1 MIRSLDDFTRL
12 AREKGPKRMAV
23 LAPEDEEFMLAVK
36 AGCEKGYIEPVLIGD
51 AGKMEQVAGK
61 VGFNIS
67 PFEKIIETDRQ
78 AIADLGI
85 GMLFSGKLSLASKGQ
100 IPTAFIYR
108 SIIRAEA
115 KLGSGMT
122 VSVVSMW
129 EIPGVDHLV
138 AFTDTGV
145 SIKPD
150 LKTKV
155 DIIRNALFVYR
166 LLGFE
171 KPRISVLSGRREYGG
186 ALGSYREYKEIRKM
200 AESGSLGE
208 CEVIE
213 ATDFAGMMLGRKRG
227 QKRGQTGFLKS
238 YDEIDL
244 GKLPHI
250 LLVPCLDT
258 GNILCK
264 LDFFLDV
271 TRVSLSVTSRGAVL
285 IPARSDFCDSIIGQI
300 AMGVAVAD
308 RMKGE

>member
-1 MIRSLDDFTRL
+1 MQAGACPRVPALSQEIRAIQRKLGITAIYVTHDQEEALSLSDRVVV
-12 AREKGPKRMAV
+12 MN
-23 LAPEDEEFMLAVK
+23 
-36 AGCEKGYIEPVLIGD
+36 
-51 AGKMEQVAGK
+51 AGKMEQVAEK

-129 EIPGVDHLV
+129 EVPGVDHLV

-150 LKTKV
+150 LKTKI
-155 DIIRNALFVYR
+155 DIVRNALFVYR
-166 LLGFE
+166 LLGFK
-171 KPRISVLSGRREYGG
+171 KPRISVLSGQRAYGG
-186 ALGSYREYKEIRKM
+186 TLGSYRDYKELRKM

-208 CEVIE
+208 CEIVE
-213 ATDFAGMMLGRKRG
+213 ATDFSGMMLGRKLG
-227 QKRGQTGFLKS
+227 KQGCLKN
-238 YDEIDL
+238 YEEIDL
-244 GKLPHI
+244 GKLPDI

-271 TRVSLSVTSRGAVL
+271 TRVSLSVTSKGAVL

>member
-1 MIRSLDDFTRL
+1 MIRYLKDFARL
-12 AREKGPKRMAV
+12 AREKGPKKMAV

-51 AGKMEQVAGK
+51 SARMEQVASK
-61 VGFNIS
+61 VGFDIS
-67 PFEKIIETDRQ
+67 PFEKIVENDRQ

-85 GMLFSGKLSLASKGQ
+85 GMLFAGKLSLASKGQ

-122 VSVVSMW
+122 VSVVSLW
-129 EIPGVDHLV
+129 EIPGIDHLV

-155 DIIRNALFVYR
+155 DIIRNALFIYR

-171 KPRISVLSGRREYGG
+171 RPRIAVLSGQRPCGG
-186 ALGSYREYKEIRKM
+186 TLGSYREYRELRKM
-200 AESGSLGE
+200 AGSGALGE
-208 CEVIE
+208 CEIIE
-213 ATDFAGMMLGRKRG
+213 ATDFAGMMLGAKNRMKDYG
-227 QKRGQTGFLKS
+227 Q
-238 YDEIDL
+238 IDL

-250 LLVPCLDT
+250 LLMPCLDA

-264 LDFFLDV
+264 LDLFLDV
-271 TRVSLSVTSRGAVL
+271 TRLSLSVTSKGAVL

>member
-1 MIRSLDDFTRL
+1 MIRSLDDFARL
-12 AREKGPKRMAV
+12 AGEKGPKRMAV

-36 AGCEKGYIEPVLIGD
+36 AGYERGYIEPVLIGD

-129 EIPGVDHLV
+129 EVPGVDHLV
-138 AFTDTGV
+138 VFTDTGV

-150 LKTKV
+150 LKTKI
-155 DIIRNALFVYR
+155 DILRNALFVYR
-166 LLGFE
+166 LLGFN
-171 KPRISVLSGRREYGG
+171 KPRIAVLSGQRAFGG
-186 ALGSYREYKEIRKM
+186 TLGSYRDYKELRKL

-208 CEVIE
+208 CEIIE
-213 ATDFAGMMLGRKRG
+213 ATDFAGMMLGPKG
-227 QKRGQTGFLKS
+227 CLKS

-264 LDFFLDV
+264 LDFFLNV
-271 TRVSLSVTSRGAVL
+271 TRVSLSVTSKGAVL
-285 IPARSDFCDSIIGQI
+285 IPARSDFCDSIIWQI

>member
-12 AREKGPKRMAV
+12 AAEKGPKRMAV

-36 AGCEKGYIEPVLIGD
+36 AGYERGYIEPVLIGD
-51 AGKMEQVAGK
+51 EGKMQQVAGK

-155 DIIRNALFVYR
+155 DILRNALFVCR
-166 LLGFE
+166 LLGFK
-171 KPRISVLSGRREYGG
+171 KPRISVLSGQRAFGG
-186 ALGSYREYKEIRKM
+186 TLGSYREYKELRKM
-200 AESGSLGE
+200 AESGALGE
-208 CEVIE
+208 CEIIE
-213 ATDFAGMMLGRKRG
+213 ATDFSGMVLGAGGR
-227 QKRGQTGFLKS
+227 LKNYS
-238 YDEIDL
+238 EIDL
-244 GKLPHI
+244 GKLPDI
-250 LLVPCLDT
+250 LLMPCLDT

-285 IPARSDFCDSIIGQI
+285 IPARSDFCDSIIEQI

>member
-1 MIRSLDDFTRL
+1 MIRSLDDFTRI
-12 AREKGPKRMAV
+12 AGEKGPKRMAV

-36 AGCEKGYIEPVLIGD
+36 AGFEKGYIEPVLIGD
-51 AGKMEQVAGK
+51 AAKMQQVADQ

-129 EIPGVDHLV
+129 EIPGIDHLV

-150 LKTKV
+150 LKTKI

-166 LLGFE
+166 LLGVRR
-171 KPRISVLSGRREYGG
+171 PRISVLSGQRAFGG
-186 ALGSYREYKEIRKM
+186 TLGSYREYRELRKL

-208 CEVIE
+208 CEIIE
-213 ATDFAGMMLGRKRG
+213 ATDFAGMMLGAKG
-227 QKRGQTGFLKS
+227 SLKN

-244 GKLPHI
+244 GKLPDI

-258 GNILCK
+258 GNVLCK

-300 AMGVAVAD
+300 AMGVTVAD

>member
-1 MIRSLDDFTRL
+1 MIRSLNDFARL
-12 AREKGPKRMAV
+12 AGEKGPKRMAV
-23 LAPEDEEFMLAVK
+23 LAPEDEDFMMAVK
-36 AGCEKGYIEPVLIGD
+36 AGYEKGYIEPVLIGD
-51 AGKMEQVAGK
+51 EGKMQQVAGK

-85 GMLFSGKLSLASKGQ
+85 GMLFSGRISLASKGQ

-122 VSVVSMW
+122 VSVISIW
-129 EIPGVDHLV
+129 EVPRVDHLV

-145 SIKPD
+145 SINPD

-155 DIIRNALFVYR
+155 DILKNALFMYR

-171 KPRISVLSGRREYGG
+171 RPRVSVLSGQRAFGG
-186 ALGSYREYKEIRKM
+186 NLRSYREYKAMRKM
-200 AESGSLGE
+200 AESGALGE
-208 CEVIE
+208 CEILE
-213 ATDFAGMMLGRKRG
+213 ATDFAGMLLGDKG
-227 QKRGQTGFLKS
+227 GLKS
-238 YDEIDL
+238 LKNVDMEKI
-244 GKLPHI
+244 PHI

-264 LDFFLDV
+264 LDVFLDV
-271 TRVSLSVTSRGAVL
+271 QRCSLSVTSRGAVC
-285 IPARSDFCDSIIGQI
+285 IPARSDFSEQILGQI